1 VEVDSASQAEVGSA
15 VEVLEASEE
24 ATNRHRSVVLEEELA
39 GHLLEVVAT
48 RAALVED
55 LEVLEAWEVEA
66 EVA

>member
-1 VEVDSASQAEVGSA
+1 MEAEV
-15 VEVLEASEE
+15 SEE
-24 ATNRHRSVVLEEELA
+24 ATSHHHLA
-39 GHLLEVVAT
+39 VAIHLLGEVAT

>member
-1 VEVDSASQAEVGSA
+1 M
-15 VEVLEASEE
+15 EVLEASEE

-55 LEVLEAWEVEA
+55 LEVLEAREVEA